1 MRWPRFEFRHGY
13 ARGGSQGC
21 MKGSV
26 RSAFFLSL
34 LLLLTG
40 CVSPPLTQEPSASA
54 QSAFQAVVNSPTA
67 SPAISTPTLA
77 METRPATSVPLQRA
91 TVTAPPATATPPSPT
106 TAAPSPTAVPLPT
119 ATQEPIC
126 EEPGRIEMGVLN
138 SAITGEPLAYR
149 VYLPPCYGQD
159 DRAYP
164 ALYLLGGNIH
174 NDDVWDRLGIDEA
187 AEAGIAAG
195 TLEPLIL
202 VMPDGGWIANQTS
215 GGPNSYEGLI
225 VNELIPH
232 IEQTYCVV
240 REAPGRALGGLSRGG
255 YWSLEI
261 AFRQPE
267 MFRSVGGHSFAL
279 LDSHAG
285 PDMDP
290 VFTGVANE
298 LGDLRIYLDI
308 GANDY
313 LLPRAQPL
321 HDALE
326 AAGKPHVWLVN
337 EGTHEE
343 AYWRSQV
350 GAYLDWYNAG
360 WDGLPERPCSLT
372 TP

>member
-1 MRWPRFEFRHGY
+1 MGRSEGR
-13 ARGGSQGC
+13 
-21 MKGSV
+21 MKRPPHLG
-26 RSAFFLSL
+26 L
-34 LLLLTG
+34 LLLILLLLAACTPTP
-40 CVSPPLTQEPSASA
+40 VALEPSNGAPA
-54 QSAFQAVVNSPTA
+54 AFQANSSAATA
-67 SPAISTPTLA
+67 PPPAATPTLA
-77 METRPATSVPLQRA
+77 TQARQATTVPPARA
-91 TVTAPPATATPPSPT
+91 TITAPPLTSTPGLPPT
-106 TAAPSPTAVPLPT
+106 IAPSPTVPTPPT
-119 ATQEPIC
+119 TTPEPVC
-126 EEPGRIEMGVLN
+126 DQPGRMETGVLN
-138 SAITGEPLAYR
+138 SVITGEPLAYR

-159 DRAYP
+159 NRAYP

-174 NDDVWDRLGIDEA
+174 NDDVWDRLGMDEA

-195 TLEPLIL
+195 TLQPLIL

-215 GGPNSYEGLI
+215 GGPFSYEGLI

-232 IEQTYCVV
+232 IEQRYCAIG
-240 REAPGRALGGLSRGG
+240 EASGRALGGLSRGG

-267 MFRSVGGHSFAL
+267 LFRSVGGHSFAL

-290 VFTGVANE
+290 VSTGVANN

-321 HDALE
+321 HDALT
-326 AAGKPHVWLVN
+326 AAGVPHVWQIN
-337 EGTHEE
+337 DGTHEE
-343 AYWRSQV
+343 AYWQSQV

-360 WDGLPERPCSLT
+360 WDRLPDNPCL
-372 TP
+372 PANP